1 MLIDMKYKL
10 LEIKD
15 DIGDLWVMMGFWHSA
30 CVDVRKK
37 RSAARIAKAHCGT
50 DYEMA
55 MKRLDI
61 AKSWRRS
68 YLRSLLGLKKK

>member
-10 LEIKD
+10 LEIKENYQ
-15 DIGDLWVMMGFWHSA
+15 DIKLELGILYDA